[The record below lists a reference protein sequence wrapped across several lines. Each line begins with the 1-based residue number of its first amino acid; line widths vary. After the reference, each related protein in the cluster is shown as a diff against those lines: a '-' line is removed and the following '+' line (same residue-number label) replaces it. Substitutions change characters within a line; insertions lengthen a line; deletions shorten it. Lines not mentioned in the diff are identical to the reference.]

1 VKSTPYQYLLDTNV
15 VSDLIRN
22 PQGNVTKRISQFGEA
37 RVCTS
42 IVVAC
47 ELRYGAAKR
56 ASKKLTEQV
65 EQVLSV
71 LPVLPLVT
79 GIEEV
84 YADIRIALES
94 KETPIGANDLL
105 IAAHARVLGM
115 TLVTANEREFRR
127 VTKLKVVNWLSSS
140 R

>member
-1 VKSTPYQYLLDTNV
+1 VKSTTHHYLLDTNI

-22 PQGNVTKRISQFGEA
+22 PQGNVTKRISQVGEA

-42 IVVAC
+42 IFVAC

-56 ASKKLTEQV
+56 ASKKLTDQV

-71 LPVLPLVT
+71 LPILPLVT
-79 GIEEV
+79 GIEAA

-94 KETPIGANDLL
+94 KGTPIGVNDLL
-105 IAAHARVLGM
+105 IAAHARVLGL
-115 TLVTANEREFRR
+115 TVVTANEREFRR
-127 VTKLKVVNWLSSS
+127 VAKLKVINWLSASL
-140 R
+140 